1 MNRIEIKP
9 NNVSIDRIEEKCI
22 NCGMCKKTCNSIN
35 NLTDDCINCGQCILT
50 CPSGALV
57 PKYDY
62 KKVLNYINDTDY
74 VVVAFTAPAVRVAIG
89 DEFGFPEGT
98 FLEGKMV
105 SALRNIGFNY
115 VFDTTFGADITIMEE
130 ASELAERLKHKKT
143 PLFTSCCPS
152 WVLYMRKYHQED
164 LDYLSA
170 CKSPIAMEAI
180 MVKSYFSEMYEI
192 PKEKIITV
200 SIAPCVAKKTERMY
214 YPETDISIT
223 TRELAMLI
231 RESSIDFCNL
241 KDEEFDSLMGKS
253 SSSGLIFGASG
264 GVTEAVIR
272 TVYYMINGKKAP
284 IKLYH
289 LDEIRKEE
297 DFKST
302 TIDLG
307 KYYLKVA
314 VVNKISTVIEK
325 YEELKK
331 YDFVEVMACPGGCV
345 GGAGQPLGA
354 IKDMKDIRKSRS
366 DSLYKIDSK
375 ENIKEAYMSSK
386 IQDAYISYIS
396 KNDLELHTKHIS
408 KKTIQNEANKV

>member
-164 LDYLSA
+164 LDYLST
-170 CKSPIAMEAI
+170 CKSPIAMESI

-200 SIAPCVAKKTERMY
+200 SIAPCVAKKTEKMY

-314 VVNKISTVIEK
+314 VVNKISTVTEK

-366 DSLYKIDSK
+366 DSLYKSDSK

-408 KKTIQNEANKV
+408 KKTIQNETNKV

>member
-164 LDYLSA
+164 LDYLST
-170 CKSPIAMEAI
+170 CKSPITMEAI
-180 MVKSYFSEMYEI
+180 MIKSYFSEMYEI

-200 SIAPCVAKKTERMY
+200 SIAPCVAKKTEKMY

-223 TRELAMLI
+223 TRELVMLI

-314 VVNKISTVIEK
+314 VVNKISTVTEK

-366 DSLYKIDSK
+366 DSLYKSDSK

-408 KKTIQNEANKV
+408 KKTIQNETNKV

>member
-272 TVYYMINGKKAP
+272 TAYYMINGKKAP

-366 DSLYKIDSK
+366 DSLYKSDSK

-408 KKTIQNEANKV
+408 KKTIQNETNKV

>member
-1 MNRIEIKP
+1 
-9 NNVSIDRIEEKCI
+9 
-22 NCGMCKKTCNSIN
+22 
-35 NLTDDCINCGQCILT
+35 
-50 CPSGALV
+50 
-57 PKYDY
+57 
-62 KKVLNYINDTDY
+62 
-74 VVVAFTAPAVRVAIG
+74 
-89 DEFGFPEGT
+89 
-98 FLEGKMV
+98 
-105 SALRNIGFNY
+105 
-115 VFDTTFGADITIMEE
+115 MEE

-164 LDYLSA
+164 LDYLST

-200 SIAPCVAKKTERMY
+200 SIAPCVAKKTEKMY

-223 TRELAMLI
+223 TRELVMLI

-366 DSLYKIDSK
+366 DSLYKSDSK

-408 KKTIQNEANKV
+408 KKTIQNETNKV